1 MRYLHRTRSASAL
14 LAAALFAPLTAPLVA
29 SLPAAAAEAKAP
41 AAQAPLAAQGATPPK
56 ITWTSCGSDLPGLDC
71 ARLLVP
77 LDYDS
82 PGGDQVSLALVKRPA
97 DNPAAR
103 IGSLLLNPGGPGG
116 SGVAFVAQAGD
127 VLFTPAVRA
136 AFDLI
141 GFDPR
146 GIAGSTQLQCFATTE
161 DQLDVLPSMAF
172 PVTRAEEA
180 QWVAGLRAVSK
191 ACDRRGGPILD
202 HMSTANVARDMDRIR
217 LGLGESTLNFVGYSY
232 GSMVGSTYANLFPD
246 RVRAVVIDGILDP
259 VSWTTGR
266 GDQADTLSVTGRLVS
281 EQGAYETLQQFF
293 PLCDAGGDT
302 CAFSE
307 GNPRQRFDRLASQL
321 LEEPA
326 EVPDGNGG
334 TVTVTYADL
343 VSVTLG
349 ALYSSAIWRD
359 LAALLAD
366 LDGLVDPEGAGAALT
381 SLRARL
387 APRAAAFQ
395 QTYEQVYEGFAGP
408 ACADSDNPDDESA
421 WARSARRADE
431 KWPYFGRP
439 WHWISSGCASW
450 PGVDKDRYTGPWN
463 TRSAAP
469 VLVVGNRYDPATR
482 YQGAVSTARL
492 LGRARLLTVEA
503 WGHTSLF
510 TSTCA
515 DNATAA
521 YLLTGTLPAPGT
533 TCRADAVPF
542 ASAAAAGGRSSA
554 AAMVQGLVRPRPAV
568 LPAR

>member
-1 MRYLHRTRSASAL
+1 MRPLRSRHTASAL
-14 LAAALFAPLTAPLVA
+14 LVSALVAPVITVLPAQAGALSSAAAPVA
-29 SLPAAAAEAKAP
+29 LASADQAGQPSLSW
-41 AAQAPLAAQGATPPK
+41 TP
-56 ITWTSCGSDLPGLDC
+56 CGPELPGLDC
-71 ARLLVP
+71 ARLRVP

-82 PGGDQVSLALVKRPA
+82 PGGEHISIALLRRPA

-103 IGSLLLNPGGPGG
+103 IGSVLLNPGGPGG
-116 SGVAFVAQAGD
+116 SGVDFVALAGD
-127 VLFTPAVRA
+127 VLFTPGVRA
-136 AFDLI
+136 SFDLI

-146 GIAGSTQLQCFATTE
+146 GIARSTQLQCFATTE
-161 DQLDVLPSMAF
+161 DQLDVLPPMAF
-172 PVTRAEEA
+172 PVTRAEEG
-180 QWVAGLRAVSK
+180 QWVTGLQAVSK
-191 ACDRRGGPILD
+191 ACDRRGGAILD

-232 GSMVGSTYANLFPD
+232 GSMIGSTYANMFPD
-246 RVRAVVIDGILDP
+246 RVRAVVIDGVLDP

-266 GDQADTLSVTGRLVS
+266 GDQADTLSVTGRLLS
-281 EQGAYETLQQFF
+281 EQGAYQTLQQFLS
-293 PLCDAGGDT
+293 LCDAGGDT

-307 GNPRQRFDRLASQL
+307 GDPRQRFDRLARQL

-349 ALYSSAIWRD
+349 ALYSSAIWPD

-366 LDGLVDPEGAGAALT
+366 LDGLVNPAGAGAALRN
-381 SLRARL
+381 LRASL
-387 APRAAAFQ
+387 APRATAYQ
-395 QTYEQVYEGFAGP
+395 QTYQQVYEGFAGP
-408 ACADSDNPDDESA
+408 ACTDSDNPGDESD

-450 PGVDKDRYTGPWN
+450 PGVDKDRYTGPWDKK
-463 TRSAAP
+463 SAAP
-469 VLVVGNRYDPATR
+469 VLVVGTRYDPATR
-482 YQGAVSTARL
+482 YEGAVSTARL
-492 LGRARLLTVEA
+492 LGRARLLTVDA

-515 DNATAA
+515 DNATAD
-521 YLLTGTLPAPGT
+521 YLLTGKLPAPGAV
-533 TCRADAVPF
+533 CRADTVPF
-542 ASAAAAGGRSSA
+542 GSSA
-554 AAMVQGLVRPRPAV
+554 AASARSSSAALVHGLVRRAPVEPPV
-568 LPAR
+568 P